1 MAVRLAR
8 KPERP
13 WHMRRMRPP
22 SSGAAPRLPPA
33 ADGRCRGGRGAARRG
48 STARSGGGA
57 RATSG

>member
-33 ADGRCRGGRGAARRG
+33 ADGRRRGGRGAARLY
-48 STARSGGGA
+48 RSLVWRREGDVW
-57 RATSG
+57 